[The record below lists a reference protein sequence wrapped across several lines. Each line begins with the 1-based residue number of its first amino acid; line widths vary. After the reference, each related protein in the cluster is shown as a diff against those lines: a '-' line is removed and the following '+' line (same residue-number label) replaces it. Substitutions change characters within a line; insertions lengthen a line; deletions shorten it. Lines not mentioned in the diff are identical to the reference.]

1 MSERVGEACDAW
13 RDDTP
18 PWKGRGRRAWLA
30 GWLAGWSGMMMVVGE
45 TKRVDVEY
53 TEVARPRGVHRG
65 REGERECNVLG
76 QTFVSLVHSLSG
88 FTRSAFRTEG
98 KKRRSE
104 LADRAVA
111 KLKDLL
117 KNPTDYWSQFGE

>member
-53 TEVARPRGVHRG
+53 TEVARPHRG
-65 REGERECNVLG
+65 YTEGGRERERVQRTGANFRLA
-76 QTFVSLVHSLSG
+76 LSG